1 MADTQRSTQVL
12 LASEWQPTAIK
23 MMPFK
28 KNERGGGSISI
39 ISTQMNKALR
49 IETPPLSTFG
59 IADYVDSATGESD
72 GRYNATL
79 NLPNEEYATPESD
92 ALIKHMKEFE
102 SHVLD
107 WGVTNSE
114 SLFGKKMTRELVED
128 RFFSII
134 KYRKDKETGRVDE
147 TKPPNLKIRIPYYD
161 GVWNLKLYDYN
172 ENTLF
177 PSSDPDVNPID
188 LVPKYSQIACVIQ
201 CGGMWFGGKGWGVT
215 WKLNQ
220 AVVKPRDN
228 AGFNNDVCMIR
239 LSKEDKERIDSTS
252 VVEDSATTPDVV
264 ETVPAVVETEVED
277 SDDEKPPPAP
287 VKKVLKKPETTST
300 EELEKPKKKVLKKK
314 WRTFVPKGH

>member
-49 IETPPLSTFG
+49 VETPPLSTFG

-134 KYRKDKETGRVDE
+134 KYRKDKETGRIDE

-201 CGGMWFGGKGWGVT
+201 CGGMWFGGKGWGIT

-264 ETVPAVVETEVED
+264 ETAPAVVETEVED
-277 SDDEKPPPAP
+277 SDLRASAGTDIIY
-287 VKKVLKKPETTST
+287 LYQII
-300 EELEKPKKKVLKKK
+300 
-314 WRTFVPKGH
+314 

>member
-1 MADTQRSTQVL
+1 MTDTQRSTQVL

-49 IETPPLSTFG
+49 VETPPLSTFG

-134 KYRKDKETGRVDE
+134 KYRKDKETGRIDE

-201 CGGMWFGGKGWGVT
+201 CGGMWFGGKGWGIT

-264 ETVPAVVETEVED
+264 ETAPAVVETEVED

-287 VKKVLKKPETTST
+287 VKKVLKKPETTSV
-300 EELEKPKKKVLKKK
+300 EEPEKPKKKVLKKK
-314 WRTFVPKGH
+314 VVPP

>member
-1 MADTQRSTQVL
+1 
-12 LASEWQPTAIK
+12 

-201 CGGMWFGGKGWGVT
+201 CGGMWFGGKGWGIT

-264 ETVPAVVETEVED
+264 ETAPVVVETEVED
-277 SDDEKPPPAP
+277 SDDEKPPVAP
-287 VKKVLKKPETTST
+287 VKKVLKKPETTSV
-300 EELEKPKKKVLKKK
+300 EEPEKPKKKVLKKK
-314 WRTFVPKGH
+314 VVPP

>member
-1 MADTQRSTQVL
+1 MTDTQRSTQVL

-49 IETPPLSTFG
+49 VETPPLSTFG

-134 KYRKDKETGRVDE
+134 KYRKDKETGRIDE

-201 CGGMWFGGKGWGVT
+201 CGGMWFGGKGWGIT

-264 ETVPAVVETEVED
+264 ETAPAVVETEVED
-277 SDDEKPPPAP
+277 SDDEKPPATP
-287 VKKVLKKPETTST
+287 VKKVLKKPETTSV
-300 EELEKPKKKVLKKK
+300 EEPEKPKKKVLKKK
-314 WRTFVPKGH
+314 VVPP

>member
-1 MADTQRSTQVL
+1 MSDTQRSTQVL

-134 KYRKDKETGRVDE
+134 KYRKDKETGRLDE

-201 CGGMWFGGKGWGVT
+201 CGGMWFGGKGWGIT

-264 ETVPAVVETEVED
+264 ETAPAVVETEVED
-277 SDDEKPPPAP
+277 SDDEKPPSAP
-287 VKKVLKKPETTST
+287 VKKVLKKPETTSA
-300 EELEKPKKKVLKKK
+300 EEPEKPKKKVLKKK
-314 WRTFVPKGH
+314 VVPP

>member
-49 IETPPLSTFG
+49 VETPPLSTFG

-134 KYRKDKETGRVDE
+134 KYRKDKETGRIDE

-201 CGGMWFGGKGWGVT
+201 CGGMWFGGKGWGIT

-264 ETVPAVVETEVED
+264 ETAPAVVETEVED
-277 SDDEKPPPAP
+277 SDDEKPPVAP
-287 VKKVLKKPETTST
+287 VKKVLKKPETTSV
-300 EELEKPKKKVLKKK
+300 EEPEKPKKKVLKKK
-314 WRTFVPKGH
+314 VVPP

>member
-1 MADTQRSTQVL
+1 MSDTQRSTQVL

-201 CGGMWFGGKGWGVT
+201 CGGMWFGGKGWGIT

-264 ETVPAVVETEVED
+264 ETAPVVVETEVED
-277 SDDEKPPPAP
+277 SDDEKPPVAP
-287 VKKVLKKPETTST
+287 VKKVLKKPETTSV
-300 EELEKPKKKVLKKK
+300 EEPEKPKKKVLKKK
-314 WRTFVPKGH
+314 VVPP

>member
-1 MADTQRSTQVL
+1 MSDTQRSTQVL

-79 NLPNEEYATPESD
+79 NLPNEEYATPESE

-201 CGGMWFGGKGWGVT
+201 CGGMWFGGKGWGIT

-264 ETVPAVVETEVED
+264 ETAPAVVETEVED
-277 SDDEKPPPAP
+277 SDDEKPPVAP
-287 VKKVLKKPETTST
+287 VKKVLKKPETTSV
-300 EELEKPKKKVLKKK
+300 EEPEKPKKKVLKKK
-314 WRTFVPKGH
+314 VVPP

>member
-201 CGGMWFGGKGWGVT
+201 CGGMWFGGKGWGIT

-277 SDDEKPPPAP
+277 SDDEKPPVAPA
-287 VKKVLKKPETTST
+287 KKVLKKPETTSA
-300 EELEKPKKKVLKKK
+300 EEPEKPKKKVLKKK
-314 WRTFVPKGH
+314 VVPP

>member
-201 CGGMWFGGKGWGVT
+201 CGGMWFGGKGWGIT

-277 SDDEKPPPAP
+277 SDDEKPPVAPA
-287 VKKVLKKPETTST
+287 KKVLKKPETTSV
-300 EELEKPKKKVLKKK
+300 EEPEKPKKKVLKKK
-314 WRTFVPKGH
+314 VVPP

>member
-1 MADTQRSTQVL
+1 MSDTQRSAQVL
-12 LASEWQPTAIK
+12 LASEWQPSAVK

-39 ISTQMNKALR
+39 ISTQMNKSLR

-59 IADYVDSATGESD
+59 ISDYVDEKTGESD

-79 NLPNEEYATPESD
+79 NLPNEEYATPETN
-92 ALIKHMKEFE
+92 ALIKNMKEFE

-107 WGVTNSE
+107 WGVENSE

-134 KYRKDKETGRVDE
+134 KYRKDKETGKIAYD
-147 TKPPNLKIRIPYYD
+147 KPPNLKIRIPYYD
-161 GVWNLKLYDYN
+161 GVWNIKLYDYN

-177 PSSDPDVNPID
+177 PSSDPDVNPIE
-188 LVPKYSQIACVIQ
+188 LIPKYSQIACVIQ
-201 CGGMWFGGKGWGVT
+201 CGGLWFGGKGWGIT

-228 AGFNNDVCMIR
+228 SGFNNDVCMIR
-239 LSKEDKERIDSTS
+239 LSKEDKERIDSAPVTEDNTTS
-252 VVEDSATTPDVV
+252 VVPEPVV
-264 ETVPAVVETEVED
+264 ESTEVAD
-277 SDDEKPPPAP
+277 SDDEKPETPPPTP
-287 VKKVLKKPETTST
+287 VKKVLKKPTD
-300 EELEKPKKKVLKKK
+300 EEADKPKKKVLKKK
-314 WRTFVPKGH
+314 TTA

>member
-314 WRTFVPKGH
+314 VVPP

>member
-1 MADTQRSTQVL
+1 MSDTQRSTQVL

-161 GVWNLKLYDYN
+161 GVWNVKLYDYN

-201 CGGMWFGGKGWGVT
+201 CGGMWFGGKGWGIT

-264 ETVPAVVETEVED
+264 ETAPAVVETEVED
-277 SDDEKPPPAP
+277 SDDEKPPVAP

-300 EELEKPKKKVLKKK
+300 EEPEKPKKKVLKKK
-314 WRTFVPKGH
+314 VVPP

>member
-161 GVWNLKLYDYN
+161 GVWNVKLYDYN

-300 EELEKPKKKVLKKK
+300 EEPEKPKKKVLKKK
-314 WRTFVPKGH
+314 VVPP

>member
-49 IETPPLSTFG
+49 VETPPLSTFG

-134 KYRKDKETGRVDE
+134 KYRKDKETGRIDE
-147 TKPPNLKIRIPYYD
+147 TKAPNLKVRIPYYD
-161 GVWNLKLYDYN
+161 GVWNLKLYDY
-172 ENTLF
+172 
-177 PSSDPDVNPID
+177 
-188 LVPKYSQIACVIQ
+188 K
-201 CGGMWFGGKGWGVT
+201 
-215 WKLNQ
+215 
-220 AVVKPRDN
+220 
-228 AGFNNDVCMIR
+228 
-239 LSKEDKERIDSTS
+239 
-252 VVEDSATTPDVV
+252 
-264 ETVPAVVETEVED
+264 
-277 SDDEKPPPAP
+277 
-287 VKKVLKKPETTST
+287 
-300 EELEKPKKKVLKKK
+300 
-314 WRTFVPKGH
+314 